1 MRVQDL
7 VSRVQS
13 PAELFINAVCEQAK
27 SSPGLPYVLTF
38 APLAQINPF
47 QRLLYCRASQA
58 GYAVVPTV
66 QFTDLASINWKGRS
80 VIHLHWLASVLAG
93 SETAAETQERVV
105 AFEQEMLRWRRGGH
119 KILWTLHNVLP
130 HNTHFPEAEI
140 ALRRVLVE
148 NSDAIHILSEQS
160 VEEARKYYAVPD
172 DKIFFVPH
180 PSYEGW
186 YANVGDKAAARL
198 DLGLEPDEFA
208 FVQFGALQPY
218 KGVLQLVDAF
228 RSLKQRYPLRRF
240 RLVVAGNPVDKQYV
254 GQILDAIAYEPEI
267 RLIQSAMQE
276 KEIQTLFNAADVLVA
291 PYVKTLNSGV
301 SLLAAT
307 FKKPLV
313 APNVAG
319 VAQTFADDSHL
330 LYSGGDGDNLLDA
343 LDRSLTYRIDDS
355 VFEKILETYRP
366 NRISSLF
373 FETVTQR
380 LFASKT
386 DVEQAGQYV

>member
-1 MRVQDL
+1 M
-7 VSRVQS
+7 QS

-93 SETAAETQERVV
+93 SETQVETQERVV

>member
-93 SETAAETQERVV
+93 SETQVETQERVV

-276 KEIQTLFNAADVLVA
+276 KR
-291 PYVKTLNSGV
+291 Y
-301 SLLAAT
+301 
-307 FKKPLV
+307 
-313 APNVAG
+313 
-319 VAQTFADDSHL
+319 
-330 LYSGGDGDNLLDA
+330 
-343 LDRSLTYRIDDS
+343 
-355 VFEKILETYRP
+355 
-366 NRISSLF
+366 
-373 FETVTQR
+373 R
-380 LFASKT
+380 LFST
-386 DVEQAGQYV
+386 PLMYWLLRT

>member
-93 SETAAETQERVV
+93 SETQVETQERVV

>member
-1 MRVQDL
+1 MRVHDL

-27 SSPGLPYVLTF
+27 FTLGLPYVLTF

-47 QRLLYCRASQA
+47 QRLLYCRAAQA

-66 QFTDLASINWKGRS
+66 QFTDLASVNWKGRS

-93 SETAAETQERVV
+93 SQSEDEAQERVA
-105 AFEQEMLRWRRGGH
+105 AFEQEMTRWRRGGH

-130 HNTHFPEAEI
+130 HNTRFPETEV
-140 ALRRVLVE
+140 ALRKVLVT
-148 NSDAIHILSEQS
+148 NSDAIHILSKQS
-160 VEEARKYYAVPD
+160 AEEARKYYDVPD
-172 DKIFFVPH
+172 DKVFFVPH

-186 YANVGDKAAARL
+186 YANVGDKTAARL
-198 DLGLEPDEFA
+198 DLGLEPNEFA

-218 KGVLQLVDAF
+218 KGVLELVGAF
-228 RSLKQRYPLRRF
+228 RSLKQRYPLQRF
-240 RLVVAGNPVDKQYV
+240 RLIVAGNPADKEYV
-254 GQILDAIAYEPEI
+254 GQILDAIAYEPDI

-319 VAQTFADDSHL
+319 VAQTFADDCNL
-330 LYSGGDGDNLLDA
+330 LYSEGEGDSLLDA
-343 LDRSLTYRIDDS
+343 LDRSLTYRLHDS
-355 VFEKILETYRP
+355 VFEKILENYRP
-366 NRISSLF
+366 DRISRLF

-380 LFASKT
+380 LFADQT
-386 DVEQAGQYV
+386 DSQPVDQYV

>member
-1 MRVQDL
+1 MRIQDL
-7 VSRVQS
+7 VSGAQS

-27 SSPGLPYVLTF
+27 SGSGLPYALTF

-47 QRLLYCRASQA
+47 QRLLYCRAAQA

-66 QFTDLASINWKGRS
+66 HFTDLASVNWGGRS

-93 SETAAETQERVV
+93 CDTKAETQERI
-105 AFEQEMLRWRRGGH
+105 ATFEREMIRWRRGGH

-130 HNTHFPEAEI
+130 HNTRFPEAEI
-140 ALRRVLVE
+140 ALRQVLVTH
-148 NSDAIHILSEQS
+148 SDAIHILSEQS
-160 VEEARKYYAVPD
+160 VDEARKYYDIPD
-172 DKIFFVPH
+172 EKVFFVPH

-186 YANVGDKAAARL
+186 YANVGDTTTARL
-198 DLGLEPDEFA
+198 DLGIDPDDFT

-218 KGVLQLVDAF
+218 KGVLELVEAF
-228 RSLKQRYPLRRF
+228 RSLKQRHPLKRF
-240 RLVVAGNPVDKQYV
+240 RLVVAGNPADKEYV
-254 GQILDAIAYEPEI
+254 GKILEAVADVPEI

-307 FKKPLV
+307 FRKPLV

-319 VAQTFADDSHL
+319 VAQTFAADSSL
-330 LYSGGDGDNLLDA
+330 LYSGGDGDSLFDA
-343 LDRSLTYRIDDS
+343 LDRSLSYRIADT
-355 VFEKILETYRP
+355 VFEQILDNYRP
-366 NRISSLF
+366 ARISSHF
-373 FETVTQR
+373 FETVTLR
-380 LFASKT
+380 LFAPQT
-386 DVEQAGQYV
+386 DSQGAGLHV